1 MKGREKERTRVAEGG
16 GGNLSHLSKII
27 EGQENLVK
35 LNASRNADM
44 GVVKSWLKDVKFW
57 FLKNNFAGF

>member
-44 GVVKSWLKDVKFW
+44 GVVNGWLKDV
-57 FLKNNFAGF
+57 